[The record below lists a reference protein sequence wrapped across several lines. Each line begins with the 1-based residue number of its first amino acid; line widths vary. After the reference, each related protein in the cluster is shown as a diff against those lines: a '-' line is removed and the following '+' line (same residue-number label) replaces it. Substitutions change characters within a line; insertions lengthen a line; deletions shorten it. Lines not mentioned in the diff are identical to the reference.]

1 MSNILVTG
9 ATGFVGQ
16 ALCQHLLRNGHRVVA
31 TYRTHKTDLN
41 CDWLQISDMDGNTD
55 WADKLT
61 GIDVVIHLAAR
72 VHMMQEGASDPL
84 ATYRAINRDGTL
96 CLAKAAQSQG
106 VTRFVFLSTIKV
118 NGEKTQKDQPF
129 GVVIDQP
136 PVDPYGLSKWEAEE
150 GLRTLAQQT
159 GLEVCI
165 LRPPLVYGPGV
176 KANFLSFLKL
186 ADKAL
191 PVPFKCLHNQRS
203 LVNVENLADA
213 LMVCSQHPNA
223 AHKTYLISDGHDL
236 SVADMFAL
244 MAQKLKRPCRMIP
257 LPVFVLKILGR
268 ITGKSAAIDRL
279 TQSLQVDGQTIQKE
293 LNWTPPVSVESGFE
307 KMVSWYKG

>member
-1 MSNILVTG
+1 MSKVLVTG

-16 ALCQHLLRNGHRVVA
+16 ILCQHLLRYGHQVVA

-41 CDWLQISDMDGNTD
+41 CDWLQVGDIDGNTD
-55 WADKLT
+55 WSDKLT

-72 VHMMQEGASDPL
+72 VHMMQEEAVNPL
-84 ATYRAINRDGTL
+84 AIYRSINRDGTL
-96 CLAKAAQSQG
+96 CLAKAAQAQG
-106 VTRFVFLSTIKV
+106 VTRFVFLSSIKV
-118 NGEKTQKDQPF
+118 NGEKTLDGQPF
-129 GVVIDQP
+129 RAKIDHP
-136 PVDPYGLSKWEAEE
+136 PADPYGLSKWEAEE
-150 GLRTLAQQT
+150 GLRTLAQKT

-191 PVPFKCLHNQRS
+191 PVPFKCLHNKRS
-203 LVNVENLADA
+203 LVNVDNLADA
-213 LMVCSQHPNA
+213 LMLCSQHPNA
-223 AHKTYLISDGHDL
+223 AHKTYLISDGCDL
-236 SVADMFAL
+236 SVAGMFAL
-244 MAQKLKRPCRMIP
+244 MAQKLGRPCRMISVP
-257 LPVFVLKILGR
+257 IFILKILGR

-307 KMVSWYKG
+307 KMVNWYKG

>member
-41 CDWLQISDMDGNTD
+41 CDWLQIGDMDGNTD

-61 GIDVVIHLAAR
+61 GINVVIHLAAR

-106 VTRFVFLSTIKV
+106 VKRFVFLSTIKV

-129 GVVIDQP
+129 RVVIDQS

-150 GLRTLAQQT
+150 GLRTLEQQT

-213 LMVCSQHPNA
+213 LMICSQHPNA
-223 AHKTYLISDGHDL
+223 VHKTYLISDGHDL